1 MERMISKILLGATL
15 VSLSFWAAGCNLGEP
30 QLFDPRMMQQV
41 ERSHA
46 GEGTPVILEPLPT
59 TRVDPNGSVAA
70 ADGSPPGPVIAAPV
84 TGRDLEGDPIVR
96 MSLHEI
102 IQRAVA
108 SNHDVKVAG
117 YQPAIEGSRVVE
129 SEGNFDPIF
138 FTNLQYQ
145 HKDEL
150 NGGNIYNTFNG
161 TGLITSDVLESD
173 TTQLQT
179 GIQQNL
185 DSGGQ
190 IQLQYETGTSWI
202 SPQQSLE
209 NPFYTSDIT
218 LQVTQPLLK
227 NFGYD
232 VNHARIVIDRL
243 NQKVSLQEFR
253 KAVEQNA
260 SDIEKAY
267 WQLMQT
273 ERDIQIER
281 DLVQQ
286 TLDEYNILF
295 DRMQKGLDVSDL
307 QVQQAASALE
317 SRRGQLV
324 QFKAQA
330 RDLSDQIKGLMSD
343 PDYPVSSA
351 TIILPADQPVEQA
364 MQFDLEDQVH
374 TAMGNRFELAE
385 QQMKIDEA
393 TITESVAKNNLQPEL
408 DLTGSVGPQGAGAN
422 EPTALR
428 TNAELDHIDGSI
440 GFKLQVPL
448 GNRAA
453 RGILERSINQRLQAI
468 EQYQAYIESIAVD
481 VNVGARA
488 VTTTWERMNI
498 ARRAR
503 YDAQQ
508 ALSRIND
515 REKANQPLTPEF
527 VQLKLQIQ
535 ESLAQ
540 AWQDEAQALANY
552 NIALAQLEKAKGTL
566 LRYNN
571 IVMQEDVTHFKE
583 MGLLH

>member
-1 MERMISKILLGATL
+1 MISKILLGAGL
-15 VSLSFWAAGCNLGEP
+15 ASLSVWAAGCNLGDP
-30 QLFDPRMMQQV
+30 QLFDPRMMQQL

-46 GEGTPVILEPLPT
+46 GEGTAETMQPLPT
-59 TRVDPNGSVAA
+59 TRVDPNGSAA
-70 ADGSPPGPVIAAPV
+70 TADASAPGPVIAAPIS
-84 TGRDLEGDPIVR
+84 GRDLEGDPIVR
-96 MSLHEI
+96 LSLHEI

-108 SNHDVKVAG
+108 NNHDVKVAG
-117 YQPAIEGSRVVE
+117 YQPAIEGARVVE

-145 HKDEL
+145 HKNEL
-150 NGGNIYNTFNG
+150 NGGNIFNSFNG
-161 TGLITSDVLESD
+161 GGLIVSNVLESD

-179 GIQQNL
+179 GVQQNL

-190 IQLQYETGTSWI
+190 IQVQYETGTSWLN
-202 SPQQSLE
+202 PQQSQF
-209 NPFYTSDIT
+209 NPVYTSDLN
-218 LQVTQPLLK
+218 LQLTQPLLK
-227 NFGYD
+227 NFGYN

-243 NQKVSLQEFR
+243 NQKVSMQEFR
-253 KAVEQNA
+253 KTVEQNA

-273 ERDIQIER
+273 ERDIQIEK

-317 SRRGQLV
+317 TRRGQLV
-324 QFKAQA
+324 QFKSQA

-343 PDYPVSSA
+343 PEYPVSSN
-351 TIILPADQPVEQA
+351 TIILPADQPVEQV
-364 MQFDLEDQVH
+364 MQFDEEDQVH
-374 TAMGNRFELAE
+374 TAMGNRLELAE
-385 QQMKIDEA
+385 QQIKIDEA
-393 TITESVAKNNLQPEL
+393 AITENVAKNNLLPEL
-408 DLTGSVGPQGAGAN
+408 DVTASVGPQGAGPD
-422 EPTALR
+422 EPSALQ
-428 TNAELDHIDGSI
+428 TNAEFDHIDGSL
-440 GFKLQVPL
+440 GLKLQVPL
-448 GNRAA
+448 GNRGP
-453 RGILERSINQRLQAI
+453 RGILERSVNQRLQAI
-468 EQYQAYIESIAVD
+468 EQYRAFIETIAVD
-481 VNVGARA
+481 VKTATRQ
-488 VTTTWERMNI
+488 VTTTWDRINI

-508 ALSRIND
+508 ALIRIND

-535 ESLAQ
+535 ESLSQ
-540 AWQDEAQALANY
+540 AFQDEAQALANY

-571 IVMQEDVTHFKE
+571 IVMQEDVTRFKE
-583 MGLLH
+583 SGLLR